1 MWNLAT
7 FVIILNPWGGGLP
20 PGTDLLT
27 GLMGTPA
34 EAGPLAHRCLTV
46 PLLEQLGV
54 GECGDVF
61 ASSSLLLSSDD
72 VVDPELTPLELCRT
86 RLGGPA

>member
-1 MWNLAT
+1 
-7 FVIILNPWGGGLP
+7 
-20 PGTDLLT
+20 
-27 GLMGTPA
+27 MGTPA
-34 EAGPLAHRCLTV
+34 EEGPLAHRCLTV

-72 VVDPELTPLELCRT
+72 VVDPELTPLELS
-86 RLGGPA
+86 